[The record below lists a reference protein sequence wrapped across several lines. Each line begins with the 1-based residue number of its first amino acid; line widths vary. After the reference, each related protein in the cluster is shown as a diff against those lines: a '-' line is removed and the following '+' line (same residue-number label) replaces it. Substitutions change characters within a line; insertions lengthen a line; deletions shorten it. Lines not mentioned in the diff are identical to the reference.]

1 MVVADRLLLQLFM
14 GSCVGGIVSTTINDV
29 LSWGYFRILLLGQWR
44 CKFAARLFRYCVLRF
59 DIMIRIIPPSS
70 ALQCNEHVAM
80 EMVGS

>member
-14 GSCVGGIVSTTINDV
+14 GSCVGGIVSTTINEYV

-44 CKFAARLFRYCVLRF
+44 CKFAARLFRYCVLIKIVVV

-70 ALQCNEHVAM
+70 ALQLQ
-80 EMVGS
+80 